1 MNKERLEQL
10 KRNLRLNNISEAN
23 IEKHIAL
30 IEAAAALGW
39 EYNEYD
45 LIDGFLHATFSI
57 KSQQRFVYICV
68 RMHTTIIYSPC
79 ALMYI

>member
-45 LIDGFLHATFSI
+45 LT
-57 KSQQRFVYICV
+57 
-68 RMHTTIIYSPC
+68 
-79 ALMYI
+79 